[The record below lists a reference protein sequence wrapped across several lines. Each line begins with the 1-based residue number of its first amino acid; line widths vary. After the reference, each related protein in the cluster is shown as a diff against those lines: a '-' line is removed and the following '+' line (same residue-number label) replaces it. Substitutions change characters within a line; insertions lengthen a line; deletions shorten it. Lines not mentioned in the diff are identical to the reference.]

1 MGAITVQEQPKVNL
15 TTAAVEEALDRKVTV
30 PDDCIC
36 DYATELQHR
45 IVQRVINPA
54 CTAEHTIEMERERDE

>member
-1 MGAITVQEQPKVNL
+1 MGAIHVQEQPEVNL
-15 TTAAVEEALDRKVTV
+15 STESVEEALSRKISA

-45 IVQRVINPA
+45 LVQRVINPD
-54 CTAEHTIEMERERDE
+54 CTAEHVVEMERERDE